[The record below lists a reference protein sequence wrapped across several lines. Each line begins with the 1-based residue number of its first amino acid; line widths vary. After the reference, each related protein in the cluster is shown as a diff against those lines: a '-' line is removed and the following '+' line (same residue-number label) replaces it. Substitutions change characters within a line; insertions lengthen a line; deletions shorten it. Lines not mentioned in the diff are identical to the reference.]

1 METEDLY
8 TMMMDAL
15 DGELAEA
22 EQAEL
27 ESHLRARPQLA
38 REWEAMRM
46 VDALFT
52 STPLLQPAADF
63 AQRTVARLPG
73 SRQRLLAGVLIYLLV
88 LASGIIPLIALGWIT
103 VQLVPTLGQPALFR
117 SLAQGAAEFARLL
130 GVVLDALLDGAGQ
143 LVGQQPTVAAG
154 LLLMVSVVL
163 LWFGVYNRLVLRH
176 QQGRA

>member
-22 EQAEL
+22 EWAEL
-27 ESHLRARPQLA
+27 EVHLRARPQLQ

-46 VDALFT
+46 VDALFS
-52 STPLLQPAADF
+52 STPLLQPAAGF
-63 AQRTVARLPG
+63 AQRTMARLPG
-73 SRQRLLAGVLIYLLV
+73 SRQRLWAGVLIYFLV
-88 LASGIIPLIALGWIT
+88 LAAGIVPLIALGWIA
-103 VQLVPTLGQPALFR
+103 VQLMPALGQPALFR
-117 SLAQGAAEFARLL
+117 SLAQGVAELARLL

-143 LVGQQPTVAAG
+143 LVGQRPTVVAG

-176 QQGRA
+176 QQRRA